1 MIARQPRQHGFTLVE
16 AIVVIVITGILGAIV
31 ATFLRLPV
39 QNYVDSAGRAELADA
54 ADTAVRRMVREIR
67 LALPNTVRVQGNA
80 IEFVP
85 TKTGGRYLAADDTLT
100 PPNNPAG
107 DHLNFVDPADLSF
120 RVLGPLQ
127 DGPQRIAA
135 GDMVVVNNLMLSGDA
150 SNVYA
155 AVSTNRAEVAAV
167 DTASKVITLKANPFA
182 QQNPP
187 MAHPMHRFQVTGQPV
202 TYSCANGV
210 LARHA
215 NYGFNAAQNSFPSAA
230 PSILAANVESCEFS
244 YNLIGHTRAALV
256 RLTLTLRRPSGRD
269 GAIRMTQQVHVDN
282 NP

>member
-1 MIARQPRQHGFTLVE
+1 MSARARQHGFTLIE

-39 QNYVDSAGRAELADA
+39 QNYVDSAGRAELADT
-54 ADTAVRRMVREIR
+54 ADTAVRRMVRDIR
-67 LALPNTVRVQGNA
+67 LALPNTVRVSGNA

-85 TKTGGRYLAADDTLT
+85 TKTGGRYLAAEDTLV
-100 PPNNPAG
+100 PANNPAG
-107 DHLNFVDPADLSF
+107 DHLNFVDPADLTF

-127 DGPQRIAA
+127 DGPQQIAA
-135 GDMVVVNNLMLSGDA
+135 GDLVVVNNLMISGDA
-150 SNVYA
+150 ANVYA
-155 AVSTNRAEVAAV
+155 AVPTNRAEVAAV
-167 DTASKVITLKANPFA
+167 DAASKVITLKANPFA
-182 QQNPP
+182 SQNPP

-215 NYGFNAAQNSFPSAA
+215 NYGFNATQNSYPSAA
-230 PSILAANVESCEFS
+230 PALLAANVESCEFN
-244 YNLIGHTRAALV
+244 YTLIGNTRAALV
-256 RLTLTLRRPSGRD
+256 RLSLTLRRPDGRD
-269 GAIRMTQQVHVDN
+269 GPIRMTQQVHVDN